1 MDYVTLQI
9 LWLILVAVLWIG
21 YLVLEG
27 FDYGVAMLVPFLGK
41 TEKEKRVMVNTI
53 GPVWDGNEVW
63 LLTAGGATFAAFP
76 AWYATLFS
84 GAYLPLFLVLVGL
97 IIRGVS
103 FEYRA
108 KHPETKWR
116 NTFDWMAAIG
126 SFIVPLVF
134 GVAFANFIIGLPV
147 ALATTAQNPYLMA
160 PAAAALYVITPAPYF
175 WQLFSPFA
183 LLGGIVLVVA
193 FLFHGAVYL
202 TLKTKA
208 GELHD
213 RVRKFASTIGL
224 VAIVGGAAYLLWQN
238 LVYPA
243 QGALTK
249 AALGV
254 DLAPTLQLIGWI
266 MTVVAALGL
275 IAAWWFVGH
284 GREGIAFIS
293 TSVAILA
300 VAVITFSTMVPGMG
314 FVNAAGDRTSAPL
327 NILNGSSSPETLT
340 LMTIVAVI
348 FVPIV
353 LAYSA
358 WTYWVFR
365 QRLGVENMPEE
376 VALAS

>member
-1 MDYVTLQI
+1 MLALELTAASPLQI
-9 LWLILVAVLWIG
+9 LWFILIAVLWVG

-27 FDYGVAMLVPFLGK
+27 FDYGVAMLVPFLAK
-41 TEKEKRVMVNTI
+41 EEKERRVMVNTI

-108 KHPETKWR
+108 KHLETKWR

-147 ALATTAQNPYLMA
+147 VLAPGSQH
-160 PAAAALYVITPAPYF
+160 LYMLETPFYF
-175 WQLFSPFA
+175 LPLFNGFG
-183 LLGGIVLVVA
+183 LLGGLTLVA
-193 FLFHGAVYL
+193 LFIFHGSTYL
-202 TLKTKA
+202 SLKTK
-208 GELHD
+208 GDLHD
-213 RVRKFASTIGL
+213 RIVAFNKLAGLVSIGL
-224 VAIVGGAAYLLWQN
+224 GAIFLLWQQFIHPTGILGWAL
-238 LVYPA
+238 LV
-243 QGALTK
+243 L
-249 AALGV
+249 
-254 DLAPTLQLIGWI
+254 
-266 MTVVAALGL
+266 AALGL
-275 IAAWWFVGH
+275 AGAWWFVQQ

-293 TSVAILA
+293 SSAAILF
-300 VAVITFSTMVPGMG
+300 VAVGIFVTMFPGLGFRASGHSFAAEGSGAVENGLQVATASSTEP
-314 FVNAAGDRTSAPL
+314 
-327 NILNGSSSPETLT
+327 TLI
-340 LMTIVAVI
+340 LMTIVAVV

-365 QRLGVENMPEE
+365 KRLGVENMPDE